1 MSDKERD
8 IELMDFLFI
17 LWKRKWLIALLTIIC
32 AITAGLL
39 AFLLPRQW
47 EISSVVVPSKILT
60 QTQSGKLEEVVMLN
74 PKQLVGQIN
83 EGSYSALIEA
93 ELKLDPR
100 TFPKLRAEN
109 LKATNLIK
117 ITVKEKDVAK
127 AKRILT
133 LLLDLIKKEADQ
145 KAGIEIKNVDSTI
158 KSREIEKTR
167 IEGEIKIQQKKL
179 TIVTQRKKE
188 IENEMSL
195 TRKRLDA
202 LESDQRASL
211 KEENKNKAE
220 NLGMLL
226 YSNEIQQSLRYYDT
240 LNELLNSK
248 KIEEEDLALGIQT
261 NGQLI
266 KQKENDIANL
276 IEAKGRIDYTQI
288 MKEPT
293 SSLGPVFPQKK
304 LFVAAGLL
312 LGFFASILVAFFL
325 EYLESAKNKNLS
337 SRAV

>member
-60 QTQSGKLEEVVMLN
+60 QTLSEVVLLD
-74 PKQLVGQIN
+74 PKQLVAQIN

-337 SRAV
+337 GRAV